1 MIQPIRTQIL
11 VKPFQADYESV
22 GGIVVPDSFKEE
34 SNKVEVIAVGNGLKN
49 KPMLLKKGDIGFRV
63 KDWGVPIEEN
73 GSLYYLMEQDSIIAL
88 A

>member
-1 MIQPIRTQIL
+1 MIQPIRNQIL
-11 VKPFQADYESV
+11 VKPFQADYESA

-34 SNKVEVIAVGNGLKN
+34 SNKVEIIEVGKGLKN

-63 KDWGVPIEEN
+63 KDWGTPIEDN
-73 GSLYYLMEQDSIIAL
+73 GVLYYLMEQDSIIAL